1 MSSSQQINATSAK
14 VQATN
19 EAASIPVAAT
29 IPAISAPVLPLGLS
43 SVPTASVIS
52 PFATPVLSAGPR
64 VTFPPSMAQF
74 MNDPAN
80 LQAIQGFGQVM
91 AMCQQNGGMPFLPSM
106 FPFALPGAGTMPL
119 QAPMAVMSFQTPMPQ
134 PSPFQPQLVSTMTP
148 VNLAGALNAVG
159 PSHPPQATDPQ
170 VTPDGHCVSIES
182 DDGEWDIPRAHK
194 KKKGKN
200 IRPATSRNFAFE
212 KLGDREEGQRKSAK
226 HRLGQ
231 SVAHVSAFAR
241 LGEVREAEPA
251 RTRRS
256 RSNRQEPQMEAK
268 LERLEKKVGE
278 KNDRDKPLAGSPF
291 TTRVQLTPFPRK
303 VKIDAPRF
311 TGKEDPE
318 IHLNSFNQ
326 SATMN
331 GCTDEEK
338 CILFF
343 QTLQN
348 RATEWFNK
356 LRPGSIDSFN
366 DLASKF
372 KAKFQENCTKRKKF
386 TYLSLAGQRES
397 ENLTS
402 FLTRWKEEVDKV
414 EEMDGKTVQSL
425 LLNGLRAGELYKE
438 FCRRPPATYQEA
450 YHTAW
455 EFAEAETQLRANR
468 EAEHGH
474 KPKPVQVKKEEVPG
488 PSRPRHHYDPVIRV
502 VNTEECQEVR
512 KAPVIPPENPTGQ
525 VGRQWSGTY
534 CSYHR
539 SDSHNTS
546 ECKSIKGVIR
556 QMIDSG
562 ELGKDY
568 LQKAQEKCH
577 QWVRPT
583 APGNDRDNDRR
594 RNNRPRERQPAP
606 EKEHISM
613 IFGGPEG
620 GDSAAQRKNW
630 VQSIYVGEV
639 STEPPRRK
647 HTRREPIVFT
657 DRDLPPTGEDHNDP
671 LVITMDINGVDV
683 ARVLVDTGSSVNILY
698 LETFQKLSL
707 CRTQLEPLKTPL
719 SGFTGDTVEAEG
731 SILLPVELGSGEKT
745 VWKKMRFIV
754 VDIKCV
760 HNAILGRPGINKVG
774 AVISMPHLC
783 MKFHTPGGVG
793 EMKGDQRNA
802 RECYARAVKKMT
814 RGVNVISQEITKGE
828 TQEKLEPEAETV
840 EIELHPG
847 DSSRMIRI
855 GANLPEDLR
864 EQITRVLREYAGI
877 FAWSVADMPG
887 IDRSVICHQLAVREG
902 SRPVRQKK
910 RYLAS
915 DRRDFVKKEV
925 SLNHL
930 ADMRATFDIMAKY
943 NLRLNPKKCVF
954 AVRTGKFLGFMMT
967 KRGIEPNPEKIRAI
981 TEMQAPT
988 SVRDVQKLTS
998 RLAALSWFLSRS
1010 AERSLPFFKVLKK
1023 ANAFAWDEEC
1033 RRAFEELKEYLASD
1047 IVLSK
1052 PEPGETLYLYL
1063 GISPNAVTSVLI
1075 RDDGAQKPIYYVS
1088 KALNGA
1094 ESRYTAMEK
1103 TAYALFISAKKL
1115 TSYFQAHPV
1124 EVLTDQPLGAVLR
1137 NSTSSG
1143 RMVKWAMMLTQFH
1156 IEYRPRS
1163 AIKGHALAD
1172 FSVEMTGL
1180 TPDLP
1185 VNKPTELWWE
1195 MAVDGASGP
1204 REYGGGIVFT
1214 TPEGFKIY
1222 HAIVFNFKLTNNEAE
1237 YEALAGGLRLAQ
1249 ALKIS
1254 WVSIKSDSSLI
1265 VGQVTGNMEARE
1277 GRMAQYKDLVL
1288 ALLKGFEEFKIAQ
1301 IPRAENAD
1309 ADLLSKF
1316 TQYAPEHVSKLG
1328 RVEILDR
1335 ASIEKL
1341 EVAAI
1346 TAGSQFDRSNLVG
1359 ADDHWMYDLMEYLT
1373 DGSLPEQDDRARKVK
1388 LRAPRFQM
1396 LDGKLYKRAF
1406 GGPLLRCLTNR
1417 EAERVIAEV
1426 HEGVCA
1432 AHQMSRTLSQRIILL
1447 GYYWPTIVQDCER
1460 YVQKC
1465 RTCQVFYK
1473 YPGRPTTY
1481 YHPVSNVIPFARFGV
1496 DIVGAF
1502 SVAQGGKKF
1511 VIKAIDYFTKWIEA
1525 EALANITT
1533 QQCKKFIWK
1542 NIITRFGAPI
1552 NLITDNGPQFRN
1564 PSFTEYLEG
1573 FGIKHNRSSVAYPQG
1588 NGQVEN
1594 ANRTIVDGLK
1604 KQLEELPHIVWAFR
1618 VTPRRAHGE
1627 TPFYLTYG
1635 CEARLPIEA
1644 EFPTFRESSYQPQQN
1659 EEDHLAELN
1668 LVEERRMAA
1677 EVKMSTYQQVVK
1689 KYHDNKVGPRYFQV
1703 GDEVL
1708 RRREASRPGDG
1719 GKLAKNWEGPY
1730 RTSINS
1736 SLGGYPVKFLGLESV
1751 GRGVSARAWRV
1762 ATRVS
1767 RGQLEMLKNPS
1778 KALLDKGNDPPH
1790 MATRQLEDE
1799 TSHLAPHQ
1807 QHAPT
1812 WAHVG
1817 LSPQT

>member
-1 MSSSQQINATSAK
+1 MSSSQQINAISA
-14 VQATN
+14 QMHATN
-19 EAASIPVAAT
+19 EGTSIHAAAT
-29 IPAISAPVLPLGLS
+29 IPVISALVLPLGLS

-52 PFATPVLSAGPR
+52 PFATPVPSAGPR
-64 VTFPPSMAQF
+64 
-74 MNDPAN
+74 
-80 LQAIQGFGQVM
+80 VM
-91 AMCQQNGGMPFLPSM
+91 AMCQQNGGMPFLPGM

-119 QAPMAVMSFQTPMPQ
+119 QAPMAVTSFQTPVPH
-134 PSPFQPQLVSTMTP
+134 PSPFQPQLVSTMAP
-148 VNLAGALNAVG
+148 VNLAGALNAAG
-159 PSHPPQATDPQ
+159 PSRPPQATNPQ
-170 VTPDGHCVSIES
+170 ITPDGHCVSIES

-200 IRPATSRNFAFE
+200 IRPVTSRNSAFE
-212 KLGDREEGQRKSAK
+212 RLGDREEGQRKSAK
-226 HRLGQ
+226 QRLGQ

-241 LGEVREAEPA
+241 LDEVREAKPA

-256 RSNRQEPQMEAK
+256 RSNRQEPARTRASHQEEEAESKPRLPVANRLTIPNNRVQQMEAK

-291 TTRVQLTPFPRK
+291 TARVHLTPFPRK

-318 IHLNSFNQ
+318 IHLDSFNQ

-338 CILFF
+338 CLLFF
-343 QTLQN
+343 QTLRNQ
-348 RATEWFNK
+348 ATEWFNK
-356 LRPGSIDSFN
+356 LCPGSIDSF
-366 DLASKF
+366 
-372 KAKFQENCTKRKKF
+372 T
-386 TYLSLAGQRES
+386 
-397 ENLTS
+397 ENLTQ

-414 EEMDGKTVQSL
+414 EEMDDKIVLSL

-438 FCRRPPATYQEA
+438 FCRKPPATYQEA

-455 EFAEAETQLRANR
+455 EFAEAQTQLRAKR

-474 KPKPVQVKKEEVPG
+474 KPKLVQVKKEEAPG

-502 VNTEECQEVR
+502 VNTEECQEIW
-512 KAPVIPPENPTGQ
+512 KAPVILPENPTGQ

-539 SDSHNTS
+539 
-546 ECKSIKGVIR
+546 
-556 QMIDSG
+556 
-562 ELGKDY
+562 
-568 LQKAQEKCH
+568 
-577 QWVRPT
+577 PT
-583 APGNDRDNDRR
+583 APGDDRDNDRR

-606 EKEHISM
+606 EREHIGM

-620 GDSAAQRKNW
+620 GDSVEQRKNW
-630 VQSIYVGEV
+630 VRSIYVGEV
-639 STEPPRRK
+639 SAEPPRRK

-698 LETFQKLSL
+698 LETFQKLRL

-731 SILLPVELGSGEKT
+731 SIVLPVELGSGEKT

-760 HNAILGRPGINKVG
+760 HNAILGRPGINRVG

-783 MKFHTPGGVG
+783 MKFHTPGGAG
-793 EMKGDQRNA
+793 EVKGDQRNA
-802 RECYARAVKKMT
+802 RECYARVVKKMT
-814 RGVNVISQEITKGE
+814 KGVNVISQEITKGE
-828 TQEKLEPEAETV
+828 TREKLEPEAETV

-847 DSSRMIRI
+847 DSSRMVRI

-864 EQITRVLREYAGI
+864 AQITRVLQEYAGI

-887 IDRSVICHQLAVREG
+887 IDRSVICHRLAVREG
-902 SRPVRQKK
+902 SRLVRQKK

-925 SLNHL
+925 KDLLSVGHIREVKYPDWLANVSLNHP
-930 ADMRATFDIMAKY
+930 ADMRATFDIMARY
-943 NLRLNPKKCVF
+943 NLRLNPKKCIF
-954 AVRTGKFLGFMMT
+954 AVRTGKFLGFMVT

-988 SVRDVQKLTS
+988 SVRDVQKLTG
-998 RLAALSWFLSRS
+998 RLAALSRFLSRS

-1023 ANAFAWDEEC
+1023 ANTFAWDEEC
-1033 RRAFEELKEYLASD
+1033 RRAFKELKEYLASD

-1063 GISPNAVTSVLI
+1063 GISPNAVSSVLI

-1094 ESRYTAMEK
+1094 ESRYTAMEN
-1103 TAYALFISAKKL
+1103 TAYALFISTKKL

-1163 AIKGHALAD
+1163 AIKGQALAD
-1172 FSVEMTGL
+1172 FLVEMTGL

-1185 VNKPTELWWE
+1185 VNKPTEQWWE

-1204 REYGGGIVFT
+1204 RGYGGGIVFT

-1249 ALKIS
+1249 ALKIRRLC
-1254 WVSIKSDSSLI
+1254 IKSDSSLI
-1265 VGQVTGNMEARE
+1265 VEQVTGNMEARE

-1309 ADLLSKF
+1309 VDLLSKL
-1316 TQYAPEHVSKLG
+1316 TQYAPEHVSKLA

-1359 ADDHWMYDLMEYLT
+1359 ADDH
-1373 DGSLPEQDDRARKVK
+1373 
-1388 LRAPRFQM
+1388 
-1396 LDGKLYKRAF
+1396 
-1406 GGPLLRCLTNR
+1406 
-1417 EAERVIAEV
+1417 
-1426 HEGVCA
+1426 
-1432 AHQMSRTLSQRIILL
+1432 
-1447 GYYWPTIVQDCER
+1447 
-1460 YVQKC
+1460 
-1465 RTCQVFYK
+1465 
-1473 YPGRPTTY
+1473 
-1481 YHPVSNVIPFARFGV
+1481 
-1496 DIVGAF
+1496 
-1502 SVAQGGKKF
+1502 
-1511 VIKAIDYFTKWIEA
+1511 
-1525 EALANITT
+1525 
-1533 QQCKKFIWK
+1533 
-1542 NIITRFGAPI
+1542 
-1552 NLITDNGPQFRN
+1552 
-1564 PSFTEYLEG
+1564 
-1573 FGIKHNRSSVAYPQG
+1573 
-1588 NGQVEN
+1588 
-1594 ANRTIVDGLK
+1594 
-1604 KQLEELPHIVWAFR
+1604 
-1618 VTPRRAHGE
+1618 
-1627 TPFYLTYG
+1627 
-1635 CEARLPIEA
+1635 
-1644 EFPTFRESSYQPQQN
+1644 
-1659 EEDHLAELN
+1659 
-1668 LVEERRMAA
+1668 
-1677 EVKMSTYQQVVK
+1677 
-1689 KYHDNKVGPRYFQV
+1689 
-1703 GDEVL
+1703 
-1708 RRREASRPGDG
+1708 
-1719 GKLAKNWEGPY
+1719 
-1730 RTSINS
+1730 
-1736 SLGGYPVKFLGLESV
+1736 
-1751 GRGVSARAWRV
+1751 
-1762 ATRVS
+1762 
-1767 RGQLEMLKNPS
+1767 
-1778 KALLDKGNDPPH
+1778 
-1790 MATRQLEDE
+1790 
-1799 TSHLAPHQ
+1799 
-1807 QHAPT
+1807 
-1812 WAHVG
+1812 
-1817 LSPQT
+1817 

>member
-1 MSSSQQINATSAK
+1 MASSSGFGGLGLEGIVGSEGCSAGGSSEPPAEGK
-14 VQATN
+14 RGEMSGEDEGGNGSNDGAGEMERDLGSLRIKKDIKKRVEEAIDDGEIMNVQATN
-19 EAASIPVAAT
+19 EGTSIPVAAI
-29 IPAISAPVLPLGLS
+29 IPVISAPVLPLGLS

-52 PFATPVLSAGPR
+52 PFVTPVPSAGPR
-64 VTFPPSMAQF
+64 VTFPPSMTQF

-91 AMCQQNGGMPFLPSM
+91 AMCQQSGGMPCLPGM
-106 FPFALPGAGTMPL
+106 FPFALPGAGTVPL
-119 QAPMAVMSFQTPMPQ
+119 QAPMAVTSFQTPMPQ
-134 PSPFQPQLVSTMTP
+134 PSPFQPQLVSTMAP
-148 VNLAGALNAVG
+148 VNLTGALNAAG
-159 PSHPPQATDPQ
+159 PSHPPQGMNPQ
-170 VTPDGHCVSIES
+170 ITPDGHCVSIES

-200 IRPATSRNFAFE
+200 IRPATSRNSAFE
-212 KLGDREEGQRKSAK
+212 RLGDREEGRRKAS
-226 HRLGQ
+226 
-231 SVAHVSAFAR
+231 
-241 LGEVREAEPA
+241 
-251 RTRRS
+251 
-256 RSNRQEPQMEAK
+256 RQEEEAASQPRLPVANRLTVPNDRVQQMEAK

-291 TTRVQLTPFPRK
+291 TSRVHLIPFSRK

-318 IHLNSFNQ
+318 IHLDSFNQ

-338 CILFF
+338 CLLFF
-343 QTLQN
+343 QTLRN

-356 LRPGSIDSFN
+356 IHPGSNDSFS

-386 TYLSLAGQRES
+386 TYLSTAGQRDS
-397 ENLTS
+397 ENLTQ

-414 EEMDGKTVQSL
+414 EEMDDKTVLSL

-438 FCRRPPATYQEA
+438 FCRKPPATYQEA

-455 EFAEAETQLRANR
+455 EFAEAETQLRAKK
-468 EAEHGH
+468 EAEHGY
-474 KPKPVQVKKEEVPG
+474 KPKPVQVKKEEAPE

-502 VNTEECQEVR
+502 VNTEECQEIR

-525 VGRQWSGTY
+525 TGWQWSGTY
-534 CSYHR
+534 CSYH
-539 SDSHNTS
+539 
-546 ECKSIKGVIR
+546 
-556 QMIDSG
+556 SG

-568 LQKAQEKCH
+568 LQKAQEKSH

-583 APGNDRDNDRR
+583 APGDDRDNDRR

-606 EKEHISM
+606 EKEHIGM

-620 GDSAAQRKNW
+620 GDSTAQRKNW
-630 VQSIYVGEV
+630 VRSIYIREV
-639 STEPPRRK
+639 SAEPPRRK

-698 LETFQKLSL
+698 LETFQKLRLS
-707 CRTQLEPLKTPL
+707 RTQLEPLKTPL

-731 SILLPVELGSGEKT
+731 SIVLPVEQGSGEKT

-760 HNAILGRPGINKVG
+760 HNAILGRPRINRVG

-793 EMKGDQRNA
+793 EVKGDQRNA

-814 RGVNVISQEITKGE
+814 KGVNVISQEITKGE
-828 TQEKLEPEAETV
+828 TREKLEPEAETV
-840 EIELHPG
+840 EIELHP
-847 DSSRMIRI
+847 
-855 GANLPEDLR
+855 
-864 EQITRVLREYAGI
+864 
-877 FAWSVADMPG
+877 
-887 IDRSVICHQLAVREG
+887 
-902 SRPVRQKK
+902 
-910 RYLAS
+910 
-915 DRRDFVKKEV
+915 
-925 SLNHL
+925 
-930 ADMRATFDIMAKY
+930 
-943 NLRLNPKKCVF
+943 
-954 AVRTGKFLGFMMT
+954 
-967 KRGIEPNPEKIRAI
+967 
-981 TEMQAPT
+981 
-988 SVRDVQKLTS
+988 
-998 RLAALSWFLSRS
+998 
-1010 AERSLPFFKVLKK
+1010 
-1023 ANAFAWDEEC
+1023 
-1033 RRAFEELKEYLASD
+1033 
-1047 IVLSK
+1047 
-1052 PEPGETLYLYL
+1052 
-1063 GISPNAVTSVLI
+1063 
-1075 RDDGAQKPIYYVS
+1075 
-1088 KALNGA
+1088 
-1094 ESRYTAMEK
+1094 
-1103 TAYALFISAKKL
+1103 
-1115 TSYFQAHPV
+1115 
-1124 EVLTDQPLGAVLR
+1124 
-1137 NSTSSG
+1137 
-1143 RMVKWAMMLTQFH
+1143 
-1156 IEYRPRS
+1156 
-1163 AIKGHALAD
+1163 
-1172 FSVEMTGL
+1172 
-1180 TPDLP
+1180 DLP
-1185 VNKPTELWWE
+1185 VNKPIDQWWE

-1204 REYGGGIVFT
+1204 RGYGGGIVFT

-1254 WVSIKSDSSLI
+1254 RVSIKSDSSLI

-1277 GRMAQYKDLVL
+1277 ERMAQYKDLVL

-1309 ADLLSKF
+1309 ADLLSKL
-1316 TQYAPEHVSKLG
+1316 TQYAPEHVSKLA

-1359 ADDHWMYDLMEYLT
+1359 ADDHWMYDLMEYLM

-1388 LRAPRFQM
+1388 LRAPRFQ
-1396 LDGKLYKRAF
+1396 
-1406 GGPLLRCLTNR
+1406 
-1417 EAERVIAEV
+1417 
-1426 HEGVCA
+1426 
-1432 AHQMSRTLSQRIILL
+1432 
-1447 GYYWPTIVQDCER
+1447 DCER
-1460 YVQKC
+1460 YVQRC

-1473 YPGRPTTY
+1473 YPGRPATY

-1496 DIVGAF
+1496 DIIRAF
-1502 SVAQGGKKF
+1502 PVAQGGRKF
-1511 VIKAIDYFTKWIEA
+1511 VIVAIDYFTKWIEA

-1542 NIITRFGAPI
+1542 NIITRFGAPM

-1564 PSFTEYLEG
+1564 PRFTEYLEG

-1604 KQLEELPHIVWAFR
+1604 KLLGEAGNKWLEELPHIVWAFR
-1618 VTPRRAHGE
+1618 VTPRRAYGE
-1627 TPFYLTYG
+1627 TPFSLTYG

-1644 EFPTFRESSYQPQQN
+1644 EFPTFRESNYQPQQN

-1677 EVKMSTYQQVVK
+1677 EVKISTYQQVVK
-1689 KYHDNKVGPRYFQV
+1689 KYHDNKVGPWYFQV

-1730 RTSINS
+1730 QVRTIIRPGTYRLETLDGVLVERTWNS
-1736 SLGGYPVKFLGLESV
+1736 HHLRKFY
-1751 GRGVSARAWRV
+1751 
-1762 ATRVS
+1762 
-1767 RGQLEMLKNPS
+1767 K
-1778 KALLDKGNDPPH
+1778 
-1790 MATRQLEDE
+1790 
-1799 TSHLAPHQ
+1799 
-1807 QHAPT
+1807 
-1812 WAHVG
+1812 
-1817 LSPQT
+1817 